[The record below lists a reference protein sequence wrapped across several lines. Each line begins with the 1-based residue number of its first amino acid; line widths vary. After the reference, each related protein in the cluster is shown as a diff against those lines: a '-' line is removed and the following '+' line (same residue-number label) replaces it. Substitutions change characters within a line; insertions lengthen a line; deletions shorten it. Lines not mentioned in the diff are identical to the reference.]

1 MADEAGGGRC
11 EVVCFTSD
19 THGSFATL
27 SPTRA
32 RTVLEAWIDRTEEI
46 GATEGVE
53 QVFVFENRGAEIGV
67 TLPHPHGQI
76 YGYPYVTPKTQ
87 TMLRRGPR
95 APGGHGPQPVPRRA
109 GRRTPRGGP
118 RRVRDRALHR
128 LRPAAARW
136 PVEVHLAPHRD
147 VPDLPALTEA
157 ERADLVGAYLDL
169 LGRLDRYYPDE
180 HPLPYIAG
188 WFQAPVREGRDEFRL
203 HLQVFSVLRGP
214 GKVKFL
220 AGSES
225 AMAAWIN
232 DTTPEK
238 VAARLRE
245 VSR

>member
-87 TMLRRGPR
+87 TMLRRAREHREATGR
-95 APGGHGPQPVPRRA
+95 NLFRDVLDAERRA
-109 GRRTPRGGP
+109 GDRVVFETEHFTAYVPPPRAGPSRSTSRPTATSPTCPPSPTPSARTSS
-118 RRVRDRALHR
+118 
-128 LRPAAARW
+128 
-136 PVEVHLAPHRD
+136 AP
-147 VPDLPALTEA
+147 TSTC
-157 ERADLVGAYLDL
+157 
-169 LGRLDRYYPDE
+169 
-180 HPLPYIAG
+180 
-188 WFQAPVREGRDEFRL
+188 W
-203 HLQVFSVLRGP
+203 
-214 GKVKFL
+214 
-220 AGSES
+220 AGST
-225 AMAAWIN
+225 A
-232 DTTPEK
+232 TTPTSTRCPTSRAGSRPPSAR
-238 VAARLRE
+238 AATSSACTCRCSPSCGARG
-245 VSR
+245 R